1 MLAAV
6 LICTAA
12 RAYDF
17 SAVVPSGQTLYF
29 SLVPGGVA
37 VVYPASTIQ
46 PVYGWNSYTRPVGAL
61 SIPST
66 ITHNGVAYN
75 VVAVNNHAL
84 YGCSGLTELSVA
96 EGVRV
101 LRSNALNQCSGL
113 TSVTL
118 PASLDTLGTAAL
130 SNCSSLTTLALHCA
144 TPPVV
149 YPSTFASLPDGISV
163 EVPCA
168 AYDDYLSAQY
178 WNSVGTIV
186 PIGCYANLAVGVNS
200 SARGSVSGGGS
211 HLAGSDVTIQALP
224 SDGFFFACWND
235 GDTSNPR
242 IVTLSSDTSFTAFL
256 FAVRT
261 DTVTLYDTVRLA
273 VIHTDTVTIHD
284 TVRLAVLHTDTVT
297 LRDTVLVPDTLTLHD
312 TVYPTFFRL
321 TVSAGTGGV
330 GIGNTIVPAG
340 TECEIG
346 ALPVEGHRFV
356 GWDDGSPDNP
366 RRVVVTGNVAYTALF
381 ETMAAAEV
389 LAAPAWSL
397 AVDGR
402 TLAIGCHAGEQIRIY
417 SIDGRLLLDHT
428 AAGPATRIRLD
439 APGAYLV
446 QVGLSPARKAV
457 VE

>member
-46 PVYGWNSYTRPVGAL
+46 PVYGWNNYTRPVGAL

-75 VVAVNNHAL
+75 VVAVDKHAL

-130 SNCSSLTTLALHCA
+130 SNCSSLTTLAVHCA

-149 YPSTFASLPDGISV
+149 YPSTFANLPDGISV

-211 HLAGSDVTIQALP
+211 HLAGSDVTIYALP

-242 IVTLSSDTSFTAFL
+242 TVTLSSDTSFIAFL

-261 DTVTLYDTVRLA
+261 DTVTIHDTIRLA
-273 VIHTDTVTIHD
+273 VF
-284 TVRLAVLHTDTVT
+284 HTDTVT
-297 LRDTVLVPDTLTLHD
+297 LRDTVLVPDTVTIRD

-346 ALPVEGHRFV
+346 ALPVEGHRFA
-356 GWDDGSPDNP
+356 GWDDGSTDNP

-381 ETMAAAEV
+381 ETMAVAEV
-389 LAAPAWSL
+389 LASPDWSL

-428 AAGPATRIRLD
+428 AAGPATRVRLD